1 VVDII
6 DPFDTAPSPGIVDPF
21 DTAPAAPQAAPAE
34 EDKSF
39 LESAVDT
46 TLTAGEEFGR
56 AIPSA
61 VISLAQGITEMGAAG
76 LDLALGTNTSRA
88 VTDNFE
94 YVKSYVKPQTA
105 GGQIFEDV
113 LAFGL
118 GFVPIAG
125 WLGRANSVAK
135 ATKAGKTVVPATS
148 RFLRSAD
155 NFGKSAQGLA
165 VLGNRAK
172 LIGTT
177 AAAAAGYETLFTP
190 DGRVTLSDTFSL
202 GGPLE
207 TEGDVGLSGR
217 EEALR
222 RIRNKLRSGAEAG
235 LLSGAFDTAL
245 YGVGKGVGAIGQ
257 TDAASAAARGIRAGL
272 GAVGKGVSRLPGAGT
287 AKDLATRYLTASGG
301 ADARVFEEAADT
313 TTRFTAIEGRSIA
326 ALDEL
331 QSELR
336 RVTSKP
342 FMNLFGKGKAKAR
355 EAEADMYRYFTGTGP
370 DLSKYGPK
378 VAAAGERALM
388 AVNRERDRFY
398 TQIEREL
405 DFVPPGDRKA
415 ALEAALR
422 TMDEHAAA
430 EKGVLRRVFQVHKDP
445 LAYYKSLDLRFDEAG
460 DVVGKSA
467 PGYKKAVSEVARNLN
482 PNNPVAAETQA
493 LARYTVN
500 KAIGLEAINTG
511 MNPADAIKET
521 INKFTGE
528 VKSPSGNLF
537 AKDMPRFKMTRS
549 LVTPREPAID
559 KSPALR
565 ELLGEITDPRELYIQ
580 TVGDLAKTSESLR
593 FYRSMATSGAT
604 AALADAVPAIRNGA
618 KPLFVKVPSVGTT
631 LTDFDMGPFIR
642 EAQQRS
648 LQTTLPDALGSD
660 IPQQF
665 SGQVGPEE
673 VIQSYIKQLELN
685 GYVPLG
691 ELDPASKDL
700 FVGPYGQLT
709 GLYVTP
715 ETYRALSAPARLG
728 ITGLDEAVS
737 ILAQLKGLSQKMTVV
752 PSIASQM
759 RSAIGN
765 LMALAGTAN
774 LGRSTDVFDVFQ
786 VFTANLENLDKAG
799 LDRMAKVISL
809 SGTSESNLVIKA
821 LQEYKDT
828 GNSVLLS
835 GKLRNLIE
843 KGESLVPFLNFFER
857 TFSGTDSFFKGVA
870 VISEQT
876 KLLEALTKAG
886 FDERSYPPE
895 LFEELVAQGIAKRT
909 ASSANP
915 ELTPVEVVAADA
927 VKDMF
932 PIYNRV
938 GLFVRELDKLP
949 ILGAFTSFAS
959 ENIRNSV
966 NILDR
971 GLKEMAFKVSDTTRG
986 RLGEESAKAFEQSI
1000 RAQGAQRLTS
1010 YVATAVVV
1018 PKSAVAA
1025 SMMATDTTPEQMQ
1038 ALYAQ
1043 TNELLPGHDLIVIG
1057 NDQKGKI
1064 EFLDLS
1070 YVSPFSFVIDSATA
1084 GLRAYSEAGEIGKS
1098 QVQQLLNGVW
1108 AGVLSYSDPFAS
1120 EAMSSERIFDVL
1132 PSARN
1137 GRTKTGS
1144 VVYNQ
1149 SDPLSEKIIS
1159 SINHLT
1165 APYVPGYMRDF
1176 YEVKEGERR
1185 PGAIA
1190 RAIFGMPTAQGKDLN
1205 LPAEFAKLVTGLKPM
1220 ELNLRRD
1227 FQFAGGKY
1235 SPLRTEAKSAALRK
1249 IRAADRTP
1257 EEMMSAWNQY
1267 LDNLYREQSKLYADI
1282 QNARTLG
1289 LSDRDIR
1296 RQLIGE
1302 AKLGTDEVNRIMRG
1316 EFYPGTVSEE
1326 LMQDI
1331 RRQERNEGINRV
1343 TPSSAIPYAS
1353 FRKASRDRARE
1364 PLMSEPPQEEA
1375 PAAGG
1380 IVDPFETP
1388 SAAPAIVDP
1397 FDVPAGGAG
1406 GGSSSSQGAAPPPP
1420 AFDSMP
1426 APSAPQ
1432 LPTAPANRASLS
1444 PSLLGGDLAS
1454 QMANM
1459 EIARRISGQ

>member
-1 VVDII
+1 MGM
-6 DPFDTAPSPGIVDPF
+6 FDDLIPEGSRKAPEA
-21 DTAPAAPQAAPAE
+21 TTPAAEAPE

-39 LESAVDT
+39 LESAADT
-46 TLTAGEEFGR
+46 AVTAGSEFGR

-61 VISLAQGITEMGAAG
+61 VISLAQGITEFGAAG
-76 LDLALGTNTSRA
+76 LDAAFGTNTSRA

-105 GGQIFEDV
+105 GGEIFEDV

-118 GFVPIAG
+118 GFVPVAG
-125 WLGRANSVAK
+125 WLGRANAAAK
-135 ATKAGKTVVPATS
+135 AANAGKTITPAAS
-148 RFLRSAD
+148 RFARSAD
-155 NFGKSAQGLA
+155 NFGRSAQGRA

-207 TEGDVGLSGR
+207 TEGDTGLSGR
-217 EEALR
+217 EEAMR
-222 RIRNKLRSGAEAG
+222 RIRNKLRAGAEGG
-235 LLSGAFDTAL
+235 LLSGVFDTAL
-245 YGVGKGVGAIGQ
+245 FGIGKGVAAAGS
-257 TDAASAAARGIRAGL
+257 TDTAAAAARGIRAGM
-272 GAVGKGVSRLPGAGT
+272 GIVGGGLSRIPGAET
-287 AKDLATRYLTASGG
+287 AGRVATRYLTASGG
-301 ADARVFEEAADT
+301 ADPRVFEEAADT
-313 TTRFTAIEGRSIA
+313 TARFTGIKGRSISA
-326 ALDEL
+326 FDEL
-331 QSELR
+331 EREMR
-336 RVTSKP
+336 RVVSPP

-355 EAEADMYRYFTGTGP
+355 EAEADMFRYLTGTGP

-378 VAAAGERALM
+378 VAAAGERVLQA
-388 AVNRERDRFY
+388 ANKERDRFY
-398 TQIEREL
+398 ATLEREV
-405 DFVPPGDRKA
+405 DMAPVGNRKT
-415 ALEAALR
+415 ALR
-422 TMDEHAAA
+422 NVLKDMDDHAAA

-445 LAYYKSLDLRFDEAG
+445 IAFYKSLDLKYDGEG
-460 DVVGKSA
+460 NLIGKSA
-467 PGYKKAVSEVARNLN
+467 PQYNIAVREVAQNLN
-482 PNNPVAAETQA
+482 PSNPLAEETQA

-500 KAIGLEAINTG
+500 KSIGLGAINNG
-511 MNPADAIKET
+511 MDPGAAIKD
-521 INKFTGE
+521 KLSKLKGE
-528 VKSPSGNLF
+528 VATPEGNLF
-537 AKDMPRFKMTRS
+537 AKDMPRFRMTRS
-549 LVTPREPAID
+549 LVTKREKAVED
-559 KSPALR
+559 SPALR
-565 ELLGEITDPRELYIQ
+565 QLLGEITDPRELYVQ
-580 TVGDLAKTSESLR
+580 TIGDLAQTSEALR
-593 FYRSMATSGAT
+593 FYGNMAKSGVTSS
-604 AALADAVPAIRNGA
+604 LADAVPALREGA
-618 KPLFVKVPSVGTT
+618 RPLFVRV
-631 LTDFDMGPFIR
+631 
-642 EAQQRS
+642 
-648 LQTTLPDALGSD
+648 PDASETMTGFDLSPFVQKARELNVQTMVPGAA
-660 IPQQF
+660 
-665 SGQVGPEE
+665 GPDFPAEFAGE
-673 VIQSYIKQLELN
+673 IGWDDVLKSYTDELTLN
-685 GYVPLG
+685 GYVKLG
-691 ELDPASKDL
+691 EIDPASNDL
-700 FVGPYGQLT
+700 FVGSYGQLT

-715 ETYRALSAPARLG
+715 ETYRALSAPARIG
-728 ITGLDEAVS
+728 VTGLDEAVS

-752 PSIASQM
+752 PSLASQM

-765 LMALAGTAN
+765 LIALVGTGN
-774 LGRSTDVFDVFQ
+774 LGRSTDVMDVFQ

-799 LDRMAKVISL
+799 LERLSSVISL
-809 SGTSESNLVIKA
+809 SGTSETNLVIQA
-821 LQEYKDT
+821 LQEYKET
-828 GNSVLLS
+828 SNSALLS

-870 VISEQT
+870 VVSEQN
-876 KLLEALTKAG
+876 KLLEALAKAG
-886 FDERSYPPE
+886 FDEDSYPADLLE
-895 LFEELVAQGIAKRT
+895 DLVAQGIAKRT
-909 ASSANP
+909 SSAANP
-915 ELTPVEVVAADA
+915 SLSAVEVVAADA

-932 PIYNRV
+932 PIQNRV

-971 GLKEMAFKVSDTTRG
+971 GLKEMSYSVSEPIRG
-986 RLGEESAKAFEQSI
+986 RLGEEAARAFERAI
-1000 RAQGAQRLTS
+1000 RAHGAQRLTS
-1010 YVATAVVV
+1010 YVATAVVI

-1025 SMMATDTTPEQMQ
+1025 SMMATGTTPEQMQ

-1043 TNELLPGHDLIVIG
+1043 TNELLPGHDLLVIG

-1064 EFLDLS
+1064 EYLDLS
-1070 YVSPFSFVIDSATA
+1070 YVTPFSFVVDSATA
-1084 GLRAYSEAGEIGKS
+1084 GLRAYSEAGEVGKS
-1098 QVQQLLNGVW
+1098 QAQQLLNGVW

-1149 SDPLSEKIIS
+1149 SDPMSEKVLS

-1176 YEVKEGERR
+1176 YEVREGEMR

-1190 RAIFGMPTAQGKDLN
+1190 RAFFGMPTAQGKDLN
-1205 LPAEFAKLVTGLKPM
+1205 LPSEFAKLVTGLKPM

-1257 EEMMSAWNQY
+1257 EEMMGAWNQY

-1343 TPSSAIPYAS
+1343 TPSSAIPYAA

-1364 PLMSEPPQEEA
+1364 PLQSEVPQEAAETETTPAA
-1375 PAAGG
+1375 PAAR
-1380 IVDPFETP
+1380 
-1388 SAAPAIVDP
+1388 PARQRTGV
-1397 FDVPAGGAG
+1397 FDDLLPTAGGAG

-1420 AFDSMP
+1420 AFDSVP